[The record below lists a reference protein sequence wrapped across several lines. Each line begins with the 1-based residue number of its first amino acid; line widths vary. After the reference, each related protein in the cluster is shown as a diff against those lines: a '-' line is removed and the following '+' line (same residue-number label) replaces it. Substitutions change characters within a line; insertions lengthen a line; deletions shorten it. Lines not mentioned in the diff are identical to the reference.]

1 MKVIRGIGKD
11 RCERKIDFSRPLKY
25 YDSPAMFAGKGIGIP
40 VLEKDYTP
48 SEVYFWDHETI
59 RATIGKDRYDLVED
73 NPYAYEQLK
82 NNVELLFAF
91 HDLK

>member
-1 MKVIRGIGKD
+1 MKVIRGIGKN

-25 YDSPAMFAGKGIGIP
+25 YENPIAFYGKGFGIP
-40 VLEKDYTP
+40 VIENRDTP

-59 RATIGKDRYDLVED
+59 RATVGKDRYELVED

-82 NNVELLFAF
+82 NNVELLFAL
-91 HDLK
+91 HGL

>member
-1 MKVIRGIGKD
+1 MKVIRGFGKN
-11 RCERKIDFSRPLKY
+11 RCERTIDFSRQLKY
-25 YDSPAMFAGKGIGIP
+25 YDSPAIFAGKGIGIP
-40 VLEKDYTP
+40 VIENLDTP

-73 NPYAYEQLK
+73 NPYAFEQLK
-82 NNVELLFAF
+82 NNVELLFAL